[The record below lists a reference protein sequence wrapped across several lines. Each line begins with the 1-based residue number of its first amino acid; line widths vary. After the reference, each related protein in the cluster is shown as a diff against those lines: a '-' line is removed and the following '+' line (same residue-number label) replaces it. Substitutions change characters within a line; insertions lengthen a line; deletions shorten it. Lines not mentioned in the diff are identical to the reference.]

1 MKRKSRRTLAL
12 IFFVGIAAVPVA
24 LAIVVVGISTGG
36 TLSRTIAQDLGGILD
51 MKVVI
56 DGVRTSSP
64 TSFSLEGIRIT
75 PRGAP
80 EPLAVFQD
88 VQLDFDRDAGTAA
101 FVIEGGT
108 FQLGSGAGRRHTA
121 DALGR
126 LMRKKDYLDVTCSVK
141 DLAVELPNGGTAL
154 EVREGKG
161 IRLQADEAGKLS
173 FTLENATADF
183 QDELMTIKADA
194 ALVPRGELPY
204 SVTASRS
211 ARDVLPEAIGEILGE
226 VRARCIRSFDD
237 GWETLSITG
246 DSVDRS
252 FRGTLSMSLLPVY
265 DELGLADMDT
275 YNAIET
281 PLNALVLRD
290 GAVAELELVIRHD
303 VLQLGKSALSPAS
316 GRLLR
321 TIVYLGTGGEMELPF
336 DQKRFQFDDLEFEVS
351 VKDDGVRLIG
361 NFPRRHQGQ
370 WIALAGESAD
380 VKVAELAGEP
390 VTREEFA
397 ARWKEVIKRNQEG
410 WPGETPSIEPV
421 DVPNVIDIF
430 RRLGGAGREAPEE

>member
-36 TLSRTIAQDLGGILD
+36 TLSRKIAQDLGDDLD
-51 MKVVI
+51 MTVVI
-56 DGVRTSSP
+56 DGIRTSSP
-64 TSFSLEGIRIT
+64 TSFSLEGVQIT
-75 PRGAP
+75 PRGAR

-88 VQLDFDRDAGTAA
+88 VQLNFNPEAGSAVSA
-101 FVIEGGT
+101 IDGGT
-108 FQLGSGAGRRHTA
+108 FQLGTAAGRRHTA

-126 LMRKKDYLDVTCSVK
+126 LMRKKGYLDVTCSVK
-141 DLAVELPNGGTAL
+141 DLAVELPGAAPVL
-154 EVREGKG
+154 EIREGKG
-161 IRLQADEAGKLS
+161 IRLRADDGGKLS
-173 FTLENATADF
+173 FVLENATADYR
-183 QDELMTIKADA
+183 DELMTVKVDA
-194 ALVPRGELPY
+194 ELLPRGELTY
-204 SVTASRS
+204 NVTASRS
-211 ARDVLPEAIGEILGE
+211 ARDILPEAIGEILGE

-237 GWETLSITG
+237 GWETLSIAG
-246 DSVDRS
+246 DSVERS
-252 FRGTLSMSLLPVY
+252 FRGKLSMSLLPLY
-265 DELGLADMDT
+265 DELRLADT

-281 PLNALVLRD
+281 PLSSLALRD
-290 GAVAELELVIRHD
+290 GMIAELELVIRHD

-321 TIVYLGTGGEMELPF
+321 TIVYLGTGEEVDLPF
-336 DQKRFQFDDLEFEVS
+336 DRETFQFNDLEFEVS
-351 VKDDGVRLIG
+351 VKDDAVRFIG

-380 VKVAELAGEP
+380 VKVPELAGEP

-397 ARWKEVIKRNQEG
+397 ARWQEAARRNREG
-410 WPGETPSIEPV
+410 WPGETPGIEPV